1 MDAVTERKEARVQTA
16 FRLRASVLA
25 RSKREAERRGLSLNA
40 YVDELLDRETRVEWP
55 HLPKDYKVSQEI
67 LNLKCVD
74 KLKEPTPEEF
84 AEDPKL
90 EYLWNKYVKT
100 Y

>member
-1 MDAVTERKEARVQTA
+1 MNPVERKSRNVQTA
-16 FRLRASVLA
+16 FRFSEDLLERI
-25 RSKREAERRGLSLNA
+25 KREAKKRGISLNA
-40 YVDELLDRETRVEWP
+40 YVADVLDRETRVEWP

-67 LNLKCVD
+67 LNLRCVD
-74 KLKEPTPEEF
+74 KLREPTPEEF

>member
-1 MDAVTERKEARVQTA
+1 MNPAERKNRNVQTA
-16 FRLRASVLA
+16 FRFSEELLA
-25 RSKREAERRGLSLNA
+25 RVRREAKRKGKSVNA
-40 YVDELLDRETRVEWP
+40 YVAEVLDRETRVEWP

-67 LNLKCVD
+67 LNLHCVD
-74 KLKEPTPEEF
+74 KLCEPTPEEL

>member
-55 HLPKDYKVSQEI
+55 RLPKDYKVSQEI

-74 KLKEPTPEEF
+74 KLVEPTPEEF

>member
-1 MDAVTERKEARVQTA
+1 MSTIKSPSIQTA
-16 FRLRASVLA
+16 FRIPEELLA
-25 RSKREAERRGLSLNA
+25 RMKREAKKRGTSLNA
-40 YVDELLDRETRVEWP
+40 FLIEVMDRETRVEWP

-74 KLKEPTPEEF
+74 KLREPTPEEF

>member
-1 MDAVTERKEARVQTA
+1 MEAVTERKSPGIQTA
-16 FRLRASVLA
+16 FRIPEDLLVRMKQEAK
-25 RSKREAERRGLSLNA
+25 KRGTSLNA
-40 YVDELLDRETRVEWP
+40 FVIDVMNRETRVEWP

-74 KLKEPTPEEF
+74 KLREPTPEEF